1 MSEIHSK
8 KSLLLCINFCLHS
21 HKLAAGHVTCK
32 RCSFVSVLIFPGN
45 VQQNVPEEG
54 MHCSKTSLLENQ
66 SSQSPC
72 GNIPTELSEP
82 LEPAGSPSK
91 LAFREMVNSDPVT
104 SGSPFSCEMRE
115 NVISHENASLDPNID
130 PVQSSPAQSSPEQ
143 NDPAHCDPVLVENV
157 QGDPDT
163 GMGRTEE
170 PSVAQFENVDSG
182 PLSIIEEYQSGDNV
196 HGDQSRGNLYD
207 SLPCENLRNHSET
220 SLGSESLSSPS
231 QGIPESVLSTLNK
244 GLGENVHNDPTSGQ
258 GETGDRYLNS
268 EQGDRAYNN
277 SNTEKSDTTIHGD
290 PTTEQDENIC
300 NGPDIEVS
308 VSVQNNPL
316 CELAS
321 SEQSIKNLE
330 PACGVLHSTD
340 RYVLV

>member
-54 MHCSKTSLLENQ
+54 MHCSKTFLLESQ

-72 GNIPTELSEP
+72 GNILTGLSEP
-82 LEPAGSPSK
+82 LDPAGSPSK

-104 SGSPFSCEMRE
+104 SGFSCEMRE
-115 NVISHENASLDPNID
+115 NVPSQENASLDLSID
-130 PVQSSPAQSSPEQ
+130 LVQSSPEQ
-143 NDPAHCDPVLVENV
+143 NDPAQCDPVLVENI
-157 QGDPDT
+157 QRDPDS
-163 GMGRTEE
+163 GMERTDV

-182 PLSIIEEYQSGDNV
+182 PLSIKEEHQSGDNV

-207 SLPCENLRNHSET
+207 SLPCESGT
-220 SLGSESLSSPS
+220 SLGSHSLSSHS
-231 QGIPESVLSTLNK
+231 QEIPESVLTTL
-244 GLGENVHNDPTSGQ
+244 NVHNNPTSGQ
-258 GETGDRYLNS
+258 GETGDRYLNV
-268 EQGDRAYNN
+268 EQGDRLYNN
-277 SNTEKSDTTIHGD
+277 SNTEQSDIVHGD
-290 PTTEQDENIC
+290 PTTEHDENIC
-300 NGPDIEVS
+300 NGPDMEWAAS
-308 VSVQNNPL
+308 VENNLL

-330 PACGVLHSTD
+330 PAYSVRHSREESRTD
-340 RYVLV
+340 RYVC

>member
-32 RCSFVSVLIFPGN
+32 RCSIVSVLIFPGN
-45 VQQNVPEEG
+45 VQQNVPD
-54 MHCSKTSLLENQ
+54 CSPTYLLESQ

-72 GNIPTELSEP
+72 GNILTGLSET
-82 LEPAGSPSK
+82 LDPAGSPSK
-91 LAFREMVNSDPVT
+91 FASREMVNSDPVT
-104 SGSPFSCEMRE
+104 SGSPFSCEVRE
-115 NVISHENASLDPNID
+115 NVPSHENAPLDPSID
-130 PVQSSPAQSSPEQ
+130 LVQSSPEQ
-143 NDPAHCDPVLVENV
+143 NDPAHCDPVLAENV
-157 QGDPDT
+157 QRDPDS
-163 GMGRTEE
+163 GMERTDE

-182 PLSIIEEYQSGDNV
+182 PLSITEEHQSGDNV
-196 HGDQSRGNLYD
+196 NGDQSRGNLYD
-207 SLPCENLRNHSET
+207 SLPCESGT
-220 SLGSESLSSPS
+220 SLGSHSLSSPS
-231 QGIPESVLSTLNK
+231 QEIPESVLTTLN
-244 GLGENVHNDPTSGQ
+244 VHKDPTSGQ

-277 SNTEKSDTTIHGD
+277 SNTEQSDTIHGD
-290 PTTEQDENIC
+290 PTTEQDGNFGPNIQLA
-300 NGPDIEVS
+300 VS
-308 VSVQNNPL
+308 VENNLL

>member
-8 KSLLLCINFCLHS
+8 KSQLLCINFCLHS

-54 MHCSKTSLLENQ
+54 MPCSKTSLLESQ

-72 GNIPTELSEP
+72 GNILTGLSET
-82 LEPAGSPSK
+82 LDPAGSPSK

-115 NVISHENASLDPNID
+115 NVLSHENASLDPSID
-130 PVQSSPAQSSPEQ
+130 LVQSSPAQSSPEQ
-143 NDPAHCDPVLVENV
+143 NDPAHCDPVLVEKV
-157 QGDPDT
+157 QRDPDK
-163 GMGRTEE
+163 GMEMTEE
-170 PSVAQFENVDSG
+170 PSLAQFENVDSG

-207 SLPCENLRNHSET
+207 SLPCESGT
-220 SLGSESLSSPS
+220 SLGSHSLSSPS
-231 QGIPESVLSTLNK
+231 QEISESVLTTL
-244 GLGENVHNDPTSGQ
+244 NVHNDPTSGQ

-277 SNTEKSDTTIHGD
+277 SNTEQSDTIHGD

-300 NGPDIEVS
+300 NGPDIEMTVN
-308 VSVQNNPL
+308 VQV
-316 CELAS
+316 AS
-321 SEQSIKNLE
+321 SEHKIKDLE
-330 PACGVLHSTD
+330 PACSVFHSREESHID